1 MSLILFCSQKIKSS
15 KKMARKL
22 PPLPTIS
29 EIVKMYKLQARKQLS
44 QNFLLDMNITRK
56 IVRAAGNI
64 TDGYVCEIGP
74 GPGGITRAILEQNIK
89 ELAVVEKD
97 SRFIPSLQVQNKQK
111 IMYVLCRVL
120 TKLQN
125 QVNVKHNHV
134 MKKKV

>member
-1 MSLILFCSQKIKSS
+1 
-15 KKMARKL
+15 MARKL

-64 TDGYVCEIGP
+64 TDGYVCEIGA

-97 SRFIPSLQVQNKQK
+97 SRFIPSLQVQKKKLYMFYSGYLQNYK
-111 IMYVLCRVL
+111 IMSMLNITML
-120 TKLQN
+120 
-125 QVNVKHNHV
+125 
-134 MKKKV
+134 